1 MRQFREGSAGLG
13 IIAAQ
18 DEFRCSRSPKCGD
31 KDKLAKWILQKLLFC
46 FCTQASQ
53 RFIPVRKT
61 TKPDNLIPMTEG
73 VF

>member
-1 MRQFREGSAGLG
+1 MNF
-13 IIAAQ
+13 
-18 DEFRCSRSPKCGD
+18 GD
-31 KDKLAKWILQKLLFC
+31 RDKLAKWILQKLLFC